1 MTSGDT
7 SPPSPPDPVTETRAD
22 FQGTGALAEF
32 TLDFAKAMLRTGYY
46 APEHPQSQ
54 QSRVGLHEEFIRVLE
69 DRPGLTY
76 LVGREGEH
84 RSIMIEGYDAGHLA
98 LEDIMIRGMAEM
110 FTPKL
115 LEFFDRRHLLSFSL
129 RAGIAAEEFD
139 AFLVLMSEPPTAGRA
154 HEERDRVTQAFLD
167 QNVVHVSTLF
177 EADVIGRWSGIPF
190 AGESCREERVV

>member
-7 SPPSPPDPVTETRAD
+7 GPPSPPDPVTETRAD

-54 QSRVGLHEEFIRVLE
+54 QSRVGLYEEFIRVLV
-69 DRPGLTY
+69 DRSGLTY
-76 LVGREGEH
+76 LVGNEGE
-84 RSIMIEGYDAGHLA
+84 RRLVMIEGYGTGHLA
-98 LEDIMIRGMAEM
+98 LENIMIRGMAEM

-167 QNVVHVSTLF
+167 QNIVHVSTLF
-177 EADVIGRWSGIPF
+177 EADVIARWSGIPF